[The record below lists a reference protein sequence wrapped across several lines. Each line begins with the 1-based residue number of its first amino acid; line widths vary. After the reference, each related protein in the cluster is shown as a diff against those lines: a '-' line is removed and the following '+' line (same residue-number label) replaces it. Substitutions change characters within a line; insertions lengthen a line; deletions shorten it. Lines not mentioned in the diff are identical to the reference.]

1 MPLSVIIEYDFRK
14 IIHQEDNNIMI
25 CLNIIEKDWNKVVI
39 NRNMISLETISAQNK
54 FNSPKE
60 VDDNIRKN
68 LLKAEQD
75 LEGCCAI
82 YRDRYN
88 LSKEEQIILQAFF
101 GCFSSM
107 FRADFESD
115 GCISKLHTHI
125 MEVLNKIICK
135 MPLYEDNSLLFR
147 CCHKE
152 DAADFSVGDI
162 YITRESLTAS
172 TLPSFRPQNDDW
184 TTHKYV
190 IYTQSKEK
198 TRAHDMRV
206 IKNDAYDGHIGECQ
220 INFEQG
226 TKFLIIDTILKN
238 GKKHIYMRELEYG
251 LL

>member
-1 MPLSVIIEYDFRK
+1 
-14 IIHQEDNNIMI
+14 MI
-25 CLNIIEKDWNKVVI
+25 CLNLIEKDGNNIAHKSNIVSPKIV
-39 NRNMISLETISAQNK
+39 SAQNK

-107 FRADFESD
+107 FRADFEND
-115 GCISKLHTHI
+115 ECTSKLHAHI

-135 MPLYEDNSLLFR
+135 MPLYADSSPLYR

-152 DAADFSVGDI
+152 DAVDFSIEDI
-162 YITRESLTAS
+162 YVTKESLTAS
-172 TLPSFRPQNDDW
+172 TLPNFRPQNDNW

-190 IYTQSKEK
+190 THTLSKEQ
-198 TRAHDMRV
+198 TRAHDMRT
-206 IKNDAYDGHIGECQ
+206 IKNDAYDGYIGECQ

-226 TKFLIIDTILKN
+226 TKFLITNIVLKN
-238 GKKHIYMRELEYG
+238 GKKHIYMRELE
-251 LL
+251 